1 MASLA
6 LQFAG
11 SFVGGALFGP
21 IGAKVGGLIGSYIG
35 SQLFGPDQ
43 EDTTRFG
50 PRLQE
55 LGVSSSAF
63 GQPIPWVFGTQRVG
77 TQMIWAT
84 DIIEIRTEI
93 TVEQGGGGG
102 FGKGGIGGG
111 GSSQTNVTFK
121 YHANAALLCCRG
133 EKDIVK
139 IWADGKII
147 LDHTGEGQVASAK
160 FSGLIVRYNGSTT
173 QEPDPTVQ
181 ADVGIADTSA
191 YRDICYFV
199 IHDFPLEDFGNRIP
213 QFNVLVSDA
222 SEELPSDDLDLLAIY
237 GDFNTVTP
245 AGISRGAWSIDGRYF
260 IDILDG
266 IVFDTLNHS
275 VVTKT
280 DRLVDQIGINGVGDN
295 ITVDK
300 QTGNVVLFEST
311 VSNTTQIYIVDPITL
326 ELLYAGTLTAN
337 NPFFTEL
344 VISQS
349 ATPPLAGELVNNR
362 ISVMDKSGTIYVYE
376 TRPSVPLD
384 MVQLDDGSFVP
395 ELQLLMPGVQ
405 AINFLSPSSP
415 GNSWD
420 TLLDHGSNVD
430 RDQFAWFAITD
441 DQGVLQQD
449 MYLFQFDPWAGAFV
463 SATKVPNESGGGQRR
478 GDLAYDPVLHKLA
491 VFVSHGGG
499 GNNVNYIQQYD
510 IETDTW
516 EEFGVAILGMVDSG
530 TNWNGYHA
538 INSKAWFQRSIAGII
553 KDEYDFATHSI
564 SGGINTQ
571 DWGSSGVIRAV
582 QYDVLQN
589 AIFAVSEGVVSV
601 VHWYYLDRL
610 SINGVTLKFVVDEI
624 SDEVGLD
631 LTQVDT
637 DALSADTVKGYAIN
651 RRMTARSA
659 IEPLRGTYFFDATE
673 SDYVMSFVKRGGD
686 PVLTL
691 VDDDLG
697 ATNSLGDATG
707 LVAETRSQEVE
718 LPLRIDFQYAD
729 ENFEY
734 QQGSQYA
741 KRADEAVTTIDQVR
755 MDVAIVFNATE
766 AKNIAE
772 VRLYLPWIE
781 RERKA
786 MSTTWQHLALDPT
799 DVVQITL
806 DDGTSFEVY
815 VFDIDTSV
823 DGLLEVTGV
832 LQRPETQTFRTTTV
846 GQEAEGFDPSEIVV
860 AGGSQFYVMDIPL
873 LQDMDES
880 QTPVLHTAA
889 GRTVS
894 IGSSTLAWLGARIDR
909 SFDGII
915 FNAWTYHASAS
926 EATHGSVELALPS
939 TSAPWVWD
947 RTNTIV
953 VRLAFGTLASA
964 TEAQVL
970 DGANAAIVGKE
981 IIQFASATLNADGT
995 YTLSTLLRAR
1005 RGTDLYARINNG
1017 VAHSIHERFVLLTT
1031 AAIQLRAHQT
1041 DNLNR
1046 AQDFRAV
1053 TTGSPGITTRTLTP
1067 VGQSKYPYAPYLV
1080 EATRDGSG
1088 DLTITWA
1095 RRTRLGGAIDWITG
1109 PANPPLS
1116 EAFEQYNVSILD
1128 ANGLEVR
1135 NIEVDDAETVVY
1147 TAAQSD
1153 TDFGTDLD
1161 PLTDTVDVVVYQIS
1175 DDIGRGFPS
1184 ELVTA

>member
-1 MASLA
+1 MASL
-6 LQFAG
+6 LFNFAG
-11 SFVGGALFGP
+11 SFIGGALFGQP
-21 IGAKVGGLIGSYIG
+21 GALVGGLIGSYIG
-35 SQLFGPDQ
+35 NQLFGPDQ

-50 PRLQE
+50 PRLQD
-55 LGVSSSAF
+55 LTVSSSAF
-63 GQPIPWVFGTQRVG
+63 GAPIPWVFGTQRVG

-84 DIIEIRTEI
+84 DIIELRTEI
-93 TVEQGGGGG
+93 TVESGGGGG

-121 YHANAALLCCRG
+121 YQANAALLCCRG
-133 EKDIVK
+133 PKDIVK
-139 IWADGKII
+139 VWADGKII
-147 LDHTGEGQVASAK
+147 LDHTGTGQVASAK
-160 FSGLIVRYNGSTT
+160 FSGLIVRYPGSTT
-173 QEPDPTVQ
+173 QEPDPTIQ
-181 ADVGIADTSA
+181 GDVGIADAPA

-213 QFNVLVSDA
+213 QFNALVSDA
-222 SEELPSDDLDLLAIY
+222 DETLPFDSLDMGAIY
-237 GDFNTVTP
+237 GSP
-245 AGISRGAWSIDGRYF
+245 AVEGSAIWLGTWSLDGRYF
-260 IDILDG
+260 ISIARG
-266 IVFDTLNHS
+266 TVWDTLNHS
-275 VVTKT
+275 VVTRT
-280 DRLVDQIGINGVGDN
+280 TRLLDQLSNSGIGGEVTLD
-295 ITVDK
+295 
-300 QTGNVVLFEST
+300 QSGNVVFFDAT
-311 VSNTTQIYIVDPITL
+311 VGGTSYVYVADPITL
-326 ELLYAGTLTAN
+326 ELLYAGEATGGI
-337 NPFFTEL
+337 PKFTQL
-344 VISQS
+344 QVSQS
-349 ATPPLAGELVNNR
+349 PVPQLAGEITNNR
-362 ISVMDKSGTIYVYE
+362 MAVLGDSADIWVFE

-384 MVQLDDGSFVP
+384 TVTVDDGSFVP
-395 ELQLLMPGVQ
+395 KLQLLSRTLIIDFQ
-405 AINFLSPSSP
+405 SPSSP
-415 GNSWD
+415 GDDWRALVD
-420 TLLDHGSNVD
+420 GGSNVD
-430 RDQFAWFAITD
+430 RDQFVWFAVTD
-441 DQGVLQQD
+441 NQGVTQRD
-449 MYLFQFDPWAGAFV
+449 MYLFKFDPWAHALIL
-463 SATKVPNESGGGQRR
+463 STKVPNNDGGGQRK
-478 GDLAYDPVLHKLA
+478 GALAYDPVLHKLA
-491 VFVSHGGG
+491 CFVEDGGG
-499 GNNVNYIQQYD
+499 GSGGGFIYQYD
-510 IETDTW
+510 IDTDTW
-516 EEFGVAILGMVDSG
+516 EDDAVGSTIVDDG

-538 INSKAWFQRSIAGII
+538 INSKVWYQRDVAGVI
-553 KDEYDFATHSI
+553 KNEYDFATHSI
-564 SGGINTQ
+564 TRQIDTQ
-571 DWGSSGVIRAV
+571 DWLGAFVTDAV

-589 AIFAVSEGVVSV
+589 ALFFTDASSIVY
-601 VHWYYLDRL
+601 WIYLDRL
-610 SINGVTLKFVVDEI
+610 TVNGVTLKFVVDEL
-624 SDEVGLD
+624 SGEVGLD
-631 LTQVDT
+631 LTKVDT
-637 DALSADTVKGYAIN
+637 LALASDTVKGYAVN
-651 RRMTARSA
+651 RRMTARAA

-673 SDYVMSFVKRGGD
+673 SDYVMSFIKRGGD

-697 ATNSLGDATG
+697 ATNTLGDATG

-718 LPLRIDFQYAD
+718 LPLRIDFQYSD

-799 DVVQITL
+799 DVIQVAL
-806 DDGTSFEVY
+806 EDGTSFEVY
-815 VFDIDTSV
+815 VFDLDTSV
-823 DGLLEVTGV
+823 DGLIEIQGV

-846 GQEAEGFDPSEIVV
+846 GQEAEGFDPSEIIVM
-860 AGGSQFYVMDIPL
+860 GGSQFYVMDIPL

-894 IGSSTLAWLGARIDR
+894 VGGSTLSWAGARIDR

-915 FNAWTYHASAS
+915 FNAWTYHPSAS
-926 EATHGSVELALPS
+926 EATHGSVALALPS
-939 TSAPWVWD
+939 TNAPWVWD

-970 DGANAAIVGKE
+970 DGANMALVGKE
-981 IIQFASATLNADGT
+981 VISFASAVLNADGT

-1017 VAHSIHERFVLLTT
+1017 IAHSTDERFVFLTI
-1031 AAIQLRAHQT
+1031 AAIQLRAHQI

-1046 AQDFRAV
+1046 AQDFRVV
-1053 TTGSPGITTRTLTP
+1053 TTGSPGIATRALTP

-1088 DLTITWA
+1088 DLTITWS
-1095 RRTRLGGAIDWITG
+1095 RRTRLGGAIDWIQG
-1109 PANPPLS
+1109 PARPPLS

-1135 NIEVDDAETVVY
+1135 SIEVDDAETVVY

-1161 PLTDTVDVVVYQIS
+1161 PITDTVDIVVYQIS